1 MIILSI
7 LISNIK
13 NKKIKINKT
22 IKAFYLILIGT
33 VHGLTNSGGSLLS
46 LFMSSHLKKNNS
58 RYGIT
63 FFYFFLAI
71 FQFLIFN
78 SLFNFNPN
86 ILNFYLIGS
95 LIPLGVVIGNYAVKF
110 INENKFKKIINILCL
125 VTCFFLIANNQ

>member
-13 NKKIKINKT
+13 NQKIEINKSVKT
-22 IKAFYLILIGT
+22 FYLILIGIA
-33 VHGLTNSGGSLLS
+33 HGLTNSGGSLLS

-63 FFYFFLAI
+63 FFYFFLAM

-78 SLFNFNPN
+78 SLFSFNQN
-86 ILNFYLIGS
+86 ILNFYLICS
-95 LIPLGVVIGNYAVKF
+95 LIPLGVLIGNYAVNF
-110 INENKFKKIINILCL
+110 IDENKFKKIINILCL
-125 VTCFFLIANNQ
+125 TTCFFLITSN